1 MKSTRLLYLVPLF
14 ALLLATLGTP
24 VTVLAQTRCIYYV
37 STSGSDNNP
46 GTLSHPWRR
55 IQKAANTAGPGQT
68 VCVRSGVYKER
79 VKINV
84 TGSASK
90 GPVIFQSFPGETAVL
105 DGSGLSVP
113 SGWGPMLW
121 IDNQSYITIQNFE
134 IRNYK
139 SSAKNHV
146 PVGILVSGAGDHIEL
161 RGNRIHNIETLYKGS
176 EGGDAH
182 GIAVYGTAAPQ
193 ALTNI
198 VIDGNQLYS
207 LKLGSS
213 ESLVVNGNVDGW
225 KITNNR
231 VHDNNNI
238 GIDAIGFEGTS
249 PDPAY
254 DQARNGLIRGNTVYN
269 INSYGNPAY
278 GTDRSADCIYV
289 DGGTKTV
296 VERNIA
302 HNCNIGIEL
311 ASEHA
316 GKATSLITLRNNFI
330 YNNTEMG
337 IAIGGY
343 DTERGSTQSCVIVN
357 NTLYNNDTRQS
368 HNGELEVQFDV
379 RDNVIKNN
387 IIYANSQKLFI
398 SSWSPVLSGNVMDNN
413 LFYTAKGSGIWQWKN
428 VEYESFAAYQAATG
442 NDAHS
447 LYKKNPLFV
456 SLSPVNLH
464 LKTTS
469 PAINK
474 GQNLLEAGSMD
485 IDGQVRVQ
493 GARIDLG
500 ADEVR

>member
-1 MKSTRLLYLVPLF
+1 MKRSKLLFLVPIIAMLI
-14 ALLLATLGTP
+14 ASLGTP
-24 VTVLAQTRCIYYV
+24 VTVQAHSRCSLYV

-46 GTLSHPWRR
+46 GTFSHPWRKV
-55 IQKAANTAGPGQT
+55 QKAADTAGPGQT
-68 VCVRSGVYKER
+68 VCVRAGVYKER

-84 TGSASK
+84 TGSASG
-90 GPVIFQSFPGETAVL
+90 GPVIFQSYPGETAVL
-105 DGSGLSVP
+105 DGTGLSVP
-113 SGWGPMLW
+113 SGWGPMVE
-121 IDNQSYITIQNFE
+121 IDNKSFITIQNFE
-134 IRNYK
+134 IRNYR
-139 SSAKNHV
+139 SSAKDHV
-146 PVGILVSGAGDHIEL
+146 PIGIFVTGSGDHIEL
-161 RGNRIHNIETLYKGS
+161 RGNRVHNIETLYKGS

-198 VIDGNQLYS
+198 VIDNNQLYN

-225 KITNNR
+225 QITNNL

-238 GIDAIGFEGTS
+238 GIDAIGFEGNS

-296 VERNIA
+296 IERNVA

-316 GKATSLITLRNNFI
+316 GKATSLITLRNNFV

-343 DTERGSTQSCVIVN
+343 DTERGSTQACVIAN
-357 NTLYNNDTRQS
+357 NTLYNNDTRKS
-368 HNGELEVQFDV
+368 YNGELEVQFDV

-387 IIYANSQKLFI
+387 IFYANAQKLFI
-398 SSWSPVLSGNVMDNN
+398 SSWSPVMSGNVMDNN
-413 LFYTAKGSGIWQWKN
+413 LFYTSGGSGIWQWKN
-428 VEYESFAAYQAATG
+428 VEYNSFAAYQAGTG

-447 LYKKNPLFV
+447 LYNKNPLFV

-469 PAINK
+469 PAIDM
-474 GQNLLEAGSMD
+474 GQNLPEAGSVD
-485 IDGQVRVQ
+485 FDGQPRLQ
-493 GARIDLG
+493 GAGIDIG